1 MHTRG
6 SFAPE
11 TEDAARERYET
22 LGSTAQVVVK
32 EVAKAMEFDAA
43 EYDRRVTPAVVETA
57 RDALFASSLAV
68 TVGTREE
75 YEEWLA
81 TRDYEVVEVGSG
93 NVTRVA
99 WHAVPFAGEVAAA
112 TFEDEE
118 DAAVGT
124 LRRQAFGRIYR
135 DRLTEPV

>member
-6 SFAPE
+6 SFAPG
-11 TEDAARERYET
+11 TEDAARERYEA
-22 LGSTAQVVVK
+22 LGSTAQAVVK
-32 EVAKAMEFDAA
+32 EVAKAMEFDKA

-75 YEEWLA
+75 YEAWLA
-81 TRDYEVVEVGSG
+81 ERDYEAVEVGSG
-93 NVTRVA
+93 NVRRVA
-99 WHAVPFAGEVAAA
+99 WHGAPFAGEVAAA
-112 TFEDEE
+112 TFENEE
-118 DAAVGT
+118 DAVAT

-135 DRLTEPV
+135 DRVTEPV